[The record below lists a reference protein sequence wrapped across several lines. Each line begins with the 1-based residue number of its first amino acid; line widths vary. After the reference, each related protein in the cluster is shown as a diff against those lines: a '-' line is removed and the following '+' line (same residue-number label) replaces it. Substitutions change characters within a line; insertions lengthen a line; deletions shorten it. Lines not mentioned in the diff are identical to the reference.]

1 MPSSSSATRH
11 PTRRRTIGMWLDLLA
26 SFIATVIV
34 GLLFVAIIATA
45 ISGSDHR
52 GSTRVGEV
60 VVGVFFLA
68 ALVGCVRW
76 AIRAEHRFRDREPR
90 PKGGLERSWHRSSHP
105 GHYGPASITL
115 GLLLFGGGTIALAV
129 TSISDHSQGER
140 SAYVQNHGSAAT
152 GQVARVVDTQHCGR
166 SSCHYTS
173 AVTVFLTAP
182 VDGHGTTIVHVNS
195 SGGVIDGQHVDL
207 LVDPKQPGYAEFP
220 GSPFKGAHT
229 WIITAILAVVC
240 GLFTILLIRGVTEQR
255 RHRARRLLAA
265 HQRA

>member
-1 MPSSSSATRH
+1 
-11 PTRRRTIGMWLDLLA
+11 MWLDLLA
-26 SFIATVIV
+26 SFVATVVI
-34 GLLFVAIIATA
+34 GLLFVAIILTA

-60 VVGVFFLA
+60 VLGIFFLA
-68 ALVGCVRW
+68 TLVGCVRW

-90 PKGGLERSWHRSSHP
+90 ARGGLERAWHRGGHP
-105 GHYGPASITL
+105 GHYGPASITI

-140 SAYVQNHGSAAT
+140 SAYVQSHGTPAT
-152 GQVARVVDTQHCGR
+152 GEVAHVVDTQHCGR

-182 VDGHGTTIVHVNS
+182 VDGHGTTVVHVNS
-195 SGGVIDGQHVDL
+195 SAGVIDGQHVDL

-229 WIITAILAVVC
+229 WIITAVLAVVC
-240 GLFTILLIRGVTEQR
+240 GLFTGLLIRGVTEQR
-255 RHRARRLLAA
+255 RHRATRMRSARLTA
-265 HQRA
+265 